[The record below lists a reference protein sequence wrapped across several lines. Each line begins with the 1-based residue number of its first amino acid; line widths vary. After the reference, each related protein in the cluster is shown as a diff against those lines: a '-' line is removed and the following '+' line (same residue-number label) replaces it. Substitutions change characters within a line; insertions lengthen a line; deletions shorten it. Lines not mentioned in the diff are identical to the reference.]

1 MIADRCGHY
10 GCSDE
15 CIDDYDL
22 HIPLIPTKEYQVILE
37 ITSIEK
43 GILYMEPDLD
53 FELYE
58 DDIGDEEEW
67 QQIMT

>member
-1 MIADRCGHY
+1 MSTIADPCGHF
-10 GCSDE
+10 GCNDE

-22 HIPLIPTKEYQVILE
+22 HIPLIPIREYEIELE

-43 GILYMEPDLD
+43 GIPHLEPDLD

-58 DDIGDEEEW
+58 DDEE
-67 QQIMT
+67 